1 MGDEITKQ
9 DIANL
14 VTALNELVGKQQD
27 LIEGMKESTKAAPSS
42 TSRGRGDSSSLSSRS
57 TDAQFE
63 DALDRE
69 NTQLEK
75 QLSLLQQQ
83 KEYRGDLSAQDEL
96 LIAQLEERR
105 KILEE
110 IILADSPA
118 RKQAL
123 LKDYDKLTK
132 GQKKMNKE
140 LERGAG
146 KFELLSNKM
155 LKVDGAAAA
164 LQEHIP
170 MSVAEI
176 TAFGKSLVDSVK
188 SGELFIAITKKIA
201 AATLNLSV
209 ALEKTN
215 AALSRQHGIAQDG
228 YGTMSKQAQVSRSV
242 ERELALVGV
251 TSQEAAAAQGALISK
266 MSSFTQLSEKQKGA
280 LTKQT
285 ALMQELGVQSSTTA
299 EIFDKAT
306 KSLGMGADQMEGL
319 TRRLKD
325 TADSLGLPLS
335 RVAQDFNLVATE
347 LAFYGDDI
355 EKVFQGLEKQAK
367 ATGLSMQQLLKIGG
381 AAFDTFDG
389 AAQKVGRLNA
399 ILGGPY
405 LNSIDMLNAS
415 EEERLELLT
424 ASMDASGKMYGDL
437 GKYEQK
443 AIADALGVSTEEANR
458 LFGNLSAAEEL
469 EIKHKEEMAETARK
483 AQASMD
489 KLANAFNHL
498 LITMDP
504 LFAAFEWFAE
514 KVSWLAGTGGG
525 KLVMRIGLYTAGFL
539 GLVAAAAKAAATF
552 AKFGQVVRVVGI
564 KMRSMRL
571 MKFGKSITNV
581 ASKVGSFSNI
591 MRGFGKLVMKPFQ
604 LLAKGARSLGG
615 IGTRLGGIG
624 TRLGELVTRFRAAP
638 EAITKMVKS
647 FRGLKAVQGIMSGAR
662 IGIGLVTKGVGLM
675 ARGTSSIVA
684 PVVGAFA
691 TVRGAI
697 KGISDVAKAGGGIFD
712 KFTGALI
719 GSANAMGELLDW
731 ASFGAFDKI
740 MKFTTGGSSF
750 RDLLGNV
757 DMGDAGHQVFGV
769 GDAIITNDGKIIE
782 PSPQDTIIAAKPQG
796 PIASM
801 LGFGHPAATETTP
814 PGAEATRAAPAA
826 QGGTAATNQTI
837 NVNVRIGERE
847 LKDIIKEVIPE
858 TITSFANP

>member
-1 MGDEITKQ
+1 MGDEITQ
-9 DIANL
+9 ADITKL
-14 VTALNELVGKQQD
+14 VNALNELVGKQQD
-27 LIEGMKESTKAAPSS
+27 LIEGMKDSTKSEAAS
-42 TSRGRGDSSSLSSRS
+42 TSRDRGDSSSLSSRS
-57 TDAQFE
+57 TDKGYE
-63 DALDRE
+63 ETVTRE
-69 NTQLEK
+69 NKALARQLE
-75 QLSLLQQQ
+75 LL
-83 KEYRGDLSAQDEL
+83 ESERTYRGELSEQKK
-96 LIAQLEERR
+96 LEEQQLQERLNLLAR
-105 KILEE
+105 LEYE
-110 IILADSPA
+110 QDPA
-118 RKQAL
+118 KRAKM

-176 TAFGKSLVDSVK
+176 KAFGKSLIDSVK
-188 SGELFIAITKKIA
+188 SGEIFIAITKKIA

-266 MSSFTQLSEKQKGA
+266 MSSFTQLSEKQKGS
-280 LTKQT
+280 LTKQA

-355 EKVFQGLEKQAK
+355 EKVFEGLEKQAK

-539 GLVAAAAKAAATF
+539 GLVAAAAKGAKVF
-552 AKFGQVVRVVGI
+552 ARFGKVMRVVGLKLRFKPLVQAGI
-564 KMRSMRL
+564 RISRF
-571 MKFGKSITNV
+571 FGKV
-581 ASKVGSFSNI
+581 PGFGQI
-591 MRGFGKLVMKPFQ
+591 MLNFGKLVMKPFQ

-638 EAITKMVKS
+638 EAITKMAKS
-647 FRGLKAVQGIMSGAR
+647 FRGLRVIRGIMTGAR
-662 IGIGLVTKGVGLM
+662 VGIGLVTKGLGLLV
-675 ARGTSSIVA
+675 RGATSTASII
-684 PVVGAFA
+684 VGAFT
-691 TVRGAI
+691 TVYGAV
-697 KGISDVAKAGGGIFD
+697 KGVIDVAKAGGGIFD
-712 KFTGALI
+712 KFTGALL
-719 GSANAMGELLDW
+719 GAASAMGELLDW
-731 ASFGAFDKI
+731 ASFGVFDKI

-801 LGFGHPAATETTP
+801 LGFGHPAGTETTP